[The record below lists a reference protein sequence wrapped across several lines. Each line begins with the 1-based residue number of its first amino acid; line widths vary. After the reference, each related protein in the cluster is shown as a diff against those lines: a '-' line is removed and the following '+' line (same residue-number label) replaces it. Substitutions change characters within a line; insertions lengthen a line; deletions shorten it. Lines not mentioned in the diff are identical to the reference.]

1 MALTKP
7 TGAML
12 NAGSTSAPAALGTA
26 SAGTDLSYSRADHV
40 HAMPS
45 AADVGAISTSQAG
58 SYATTQQISA
68 FITSAQAEALVT
80 AGIATVTPASIGA
93 IPTSQLASLANL
105 DGTGHLTTSQ
115 IPALG
120 GDISLAAGAVTAQVV
135 ALQGSAVVATP
146 PTSGQVLAWNGSAW
160 APAAASTGGG
170 GGANGLT
177 YYLNQGTAADAPTTG
192 IPGTPHQL
200 GRSGETGQTTVTTG
214 TLTQNVWTL
223 VAGFVSEE
231 TPVDPATTTIPAG
244 LWDFN
249 VWAYGNA
256 NVAAGTSIR
265 ALAYIYNGTT
275 LTLLGTSGGQVINN
289 ASAQYSLSVLV
300 PQTSVALTDRIY
312 IAIEA
317 YATGNNHT
325 VTAQFGDGT
334 PSHVHTSLPLVGGT
348 GIWKNVSGVL
358 QSPASLIFD
367 ADIATSAA
375 IALSKVNGAASIA
388 SVTAVS
394 SAVAGLTPAQIGAMA
409 TSERGNYVTTAQ
421 IDAYATTQQISAFI
435 NSAQANALVTAG
447 IATVTPA
454 SIGAFA
460 TSQIIGLSNGGTGAT
475 SAPAALTA
483 LGAQAALTTAAPLA
497 LSLGGTGATDPH
509 AALYNLGS
517 PFHYVTLR
525 TGNAQT
531 PLALAGPYT
540 ATWSTASTTVTLVSG
555 DTSLLVQGMTFGA
568 GGLASC
574 AVVSVTNST
583 QFVVSQNPS
592 TTQATAAAI
601 TIYVTTPT
609 TFTYPTGVQP
619 TNDGYQTSVGDI
631 IAFTAQTPTPTN
643 GPWVCTV
650 AGAVGVSQVMVRP
663 SWFTGNA
670 QPILVSSLKGN
681 TSQGVIASIT
691 SGTAGNTDI
700 AVGLQSLGA
709 HLIYQRGTVPI
720 LGANTFTGKQTLAA
734 NTAGISPF
742 GFSASSVQPLNT
754 VATAG
759 NVEWDGKLEYVSES
773 ATFTGTIATTVLTVT
788 AVTGGILRVG
798 MFISGTGITAGT
810 IITALGT
817 GVGGTGTYTVS
828 VSQTVSTAITITG
841 ALRKINMSAIQP
853 LNTASTHALTSTS
866 LGALGQVAID
876 STAMYVWVAQNQV
889 RKVALTTF

>member
-1 MALTKP
+1 
-7 TGAML
+7 
-12 NAGSTSAPAALGTA
+12 
-26 SAGTDLSYSRADHV
+26 
-40 HAMPS
+40 MPS
-45 AADVGAISTSQAG
+45 AADIGAISTSQAG

-93 IPTSQLASLANL
+93 IPTTQLASLANL

-120 GDISLAAGAVTAQVV
+120 GDITLAAGATTAQVV
-135 ALQGSAVVATP
+135 ALQGSAVAATP
-146 PTSGQVLAWNGSAW
+146 PTSGQVLAWNGTQW
-160 APAAASTGGG
+160 APATASTGGG

-177 YYLNQGTAADAPTTG
+177 YYLNQATAADAPTTG
-192 IPGTPHQL
+192 IPSTPHQL
-200 GRSGETGQTTVTTG
+200 GRTGETGQTTVTTG

-231 TPVDPATTTIPAG
+231 TPIDPATTQIPAG

-256 NVAAGTSIR
+256 NLNAGTSIR
-265 ALAYIYNGTT
+265 ILAYIYNGST
-275 LTLLGTSGGQVINN
+275 LTLLGTSGGQVINGT
-289 ASAQYSLSVLV
+289 SAQYSLSVLV
-300 PQTSVALTDRIY
+300 AQTAVALTDRIY

-348 GIWKNVSGVL
+348 GLWKNVSGVL

-367 ADIATSAA
+367 ADIATNAA

-394 SAVAGLTPAQIGAMA
+394 SAVAGLTPSQIGAMA
-409 TSERGNYVTTAQ
+409 TSERTNYISTEQ
-421 IDAYATTQQISAFI
+421 IGAYATTA
-435 NSAQANALVTAG
+435 ALAA
-447 IATVTPA
+447 ITPTT
-454 SIGAFA
+454 IGAFA
-460 TSQIIGLSNGGTGAT
+460 TSDIISLSHGGTGAT
-475 SAPAALTA
+475 N
-483 LGAQAALTTAAPLA
+483 
-497 LSLGGTGATDPH
+497 PH
-509 AALYNLGS
+509 AALFNLGS

-525 TGNAQT
+525 VGAAQT

-555 DTSLLVQGMTFGA
+555 DTSLLVQGMTFGTA
-568 GGLASC
+568 GLTSC
-574 AVVSVTNST
+574 AILSITNST

-609 TFTYPTGVQP
+609 TFTYPTGVQAAIE
-619 TNDGYQTSVGDI
+619 GYTVGVGDI
-631 IAFTAQTPTPTN
+631 VAFTAQTPTPTN

-650 AGAVGVSQVMVRP
+650 AGASGVSQVLTRP
-663 SWFTGNA
+663 SFFTGTS
-670 QPILVSSLKGN
+670 PSILIQSLKGT
-681 TSQGVIASIT
+681 TSQGFIAGIT
-691 SGTAGNTDI
+691 SATAGNSDI
-700 AVGLQSLGA
+700 VVGLQSLLVN
-709 HLIYQRGTVPI
+709 LIYQRGTVPG
-720 LGANTFTGKQTLAA
+720 LVGNTFTGKQLYAA
-734 NTAGISPF
+734 NTATVSPF
-742 GFSASSVQPLNT
+742 GFNAASVQPLNT

-759 NVEWDGKLEYVSES
+759 NVEWDGKLEYVTEA
-773 ATFTGTIATTVLTVT
+773 ATVTGTIATTVLTVT
-788 AVTGGILRVG
+788 AVTGGILRIG
-798 MFISGTGITAGT
+798 MFLSGTGVTAGT
-810 IITALGT
+810 QIISLGT
-817 GVGGTGTYTVS
+817 GIGGTGTYNVS
-828 VSQTVSTAITITG
+828 ASQTVASTAITG
-841 ALRKINMSAIQP
+841 ALRKINMAAIQP
-853 LNTASTHALTSTS
+853 LTTAATHALTSTS